1 MRVNVTWETEK
12 CPLSLLTGVR
22 IRRVIYRENIWT
34 FCRVTG
40 DFLLLPG
47 VHIKRVSVERGSS
60 VPYTFQLFLE
70 NLSLWFWTF
79 S

>member
-22 IRRVIYRENIWT
+22 IRRVIYRENIWI

-60 VPYTFQLFLE
+60 VPYTFQLFLDVCAAW
-70 NLSLWFWTF
+70 S
-79 S
+79 

>member
-40 DFLLLPG
+40 DFLLLSG
-47 VHIKRVSVERGSS
+47 VHIKRVSVERGAS
-60 VPYTFQLFLE
+60 VPSAFQLFLE
-70 NLSLWFWTF
+70 NFSLWFWTF